1 MHGKAAWGAAMKQGC
16 FIVKPGVVLILNRA
30 NWDERDARQSRE
42 GSGKILGEISMN
54 FSWLPGFQ
62 IKESVSHLRK
72 SGPRASVDK
81 LYGFAAPRA
90 IRIVRYSK
98 A

>member
-1 MHGKAAWGAAMKQGC
+1 M
-16 FIVKPGVVLILNRA
+16 KPGVVLIL
-30 NWDERDARQSRE
+30 
-42 GSGKILGEISMN
+42 N

-81 LYGFAAPRA
+81 LMGLPRRAPSA
-90 IRIVRYSK
+90 SSGTPKLNILK
-98 A
+98 EFLKKW